1 MVQRCTQ
8 LAKTLL
14 FFTRHGAKEEKYKG
28 IWTGQID
35 AELSQKGLDQ
45 ARILGQ
51 ELKAQNFI
59 PDVVVSSSMKRGV
72 ATAKQIVEAL
82 DNKPVFEMYDEFI
95 EMTHGDVDGL
105 TEEEFVSQYPE
116 ILKAWD
122 RNEDPR
128 FPGGENFE
136 DVENRALPKLQEI
149 IKDNEG
155 KKILFV
161 GHKSVNMV
169 LIGGLLHIDY
179 PFRYI
184 PQQDV
189 CHLTLFIYKGEK
201 AKMKYLNIRPKE
213 IRNYNISGY
222 VE

>member
-1 MVQRCTQ
+1 MGCLL

-14 FFTRHGAKEEKYKG
+14 FFTRHGAKDDKYKG

-45 ARILGQ
+45 ATNLGLQ
-51 ELKAQNFI
+51 LKEQNLV
-59 PDVVVSSSMKRGV
+59 PDVVVSSSLKRGV
-72 ATAKQIVEAL
+72 STAKNIVLAL
-82 DNKPVFEMYDEFI
+82 DNKPILEFYDEFI

-105 TEEEFVSQYPE
+105 TEEEFVERYPE
-116 ILKAWD
+116 ILEAWD
-122 RNEDPR
+122 RDEDPR
-128 FPGGENFE
+128 FPNGENFE
-136 DVENRALPKLQEI
+136 DVENRTMPKLKEI
-149 IKDNEG
+149 LKKYEG

-161 GHKSVNMV
+161 GHKSINMV
-169 LIGGLLHIDY
+169 VIGGLLHIDY

-189 CHLTLFIYKGEK
+189 CYLSLFIFKGEK
-201 AKMKYLNIRPKE
+201 AKLKFLNISPESLDK
-213 IRNYNISGY
+213 YKLSGY